1 MFKQRD
7 YSLLKHNTFGI
18 DAHCRMFVEYNSIEE
33 LYELLCDTNLP
44 KPLLHIGEG
53 SNLLFTKNFE
63 GTILHS
69 RVLGKEIVE
78 NTSDSVLLRVG
89 AGEDWDD
96 FVDWTLSHGFY
107 GLENLSFIPGEVGAS
122 AVQNIGAYGTEA
134 EQYIE
139 KVATVCIATG
149 EPRVFQKEE
158 CEYAYRSSI
167 FKNALR
173 GQYIVTH
180 VYYRLQKTFHLNL
193 TYAALRR
200 EVESRGLTEADVTAH
215 QVRDIV
221 VEVRRSKLPD
231 PKEIGSA
238 GSFFMNP
245 IVSEVKFHE
254 LLNIYPEMPH
264 YKMPA
269 GVKVPAGWLIQQ
281 VGWKGKTL
289 GRAGVYP
296 KQALVLINLG
306 GANGQD
312 IVNLSDAI
320 IHDVQ
325 QHFQIELKPE
335 VNFI

>member
-1 MFKQRD
+1 M
-7 YSLLKHNTFGI
+7 
-18 DAHCRMFVEYNSIEE
+18 
-33 LYELLCDTNLP
+33 
-44 KPLLHIGEG
+44 
-53 SNLLFTKNFE
+53 
-63 GTILHS
+63 
-69 RVLGKEIVE
+69 
-78 NTSDSVLLRVG
+78 
-89 AGEDWDD
+89 
-96 FVDWTLSHGFY
+96 
-107 GLENLSFIPGEVGAS
+107 
-122 AVQNIGAYGTEA
+122 
-134 EQYIE
+134 
-139 KVATVCIATG
+139 CIATG

-281 VGWKGKTL
+281 VGWKGQTL

-312 IVNLSDAI
+312 IVNLSNAI

>member
-1 MFKQRD
+1 MFKQQN

-78 NTSDSVLLRVG
+78 NTSDSVLLKVG
-89 AGEDWDD
+89 A
-96 FVDWTLSHGFY
+96 

-281 VGWKGKTL
+281 VGWKGQTL

-296 KQALVLINLG
+296 KQALVLLNLG

-312 IVNLSDAI
+312 IVNLSNAI

>member
-1 MFKQRD
+1 MFKQQN

-18 DAHCRMFVEYNSIEE
+18 DAHCRMFVEYNSVEE

-53 SNLLFTKNFE
+53 SNLLFTKN
-63 GTILHS
+63 
-69 RVLGKEIVE
+69 
-78 NTSDSVLLRVG
+78 
-89 AGEDWDD
+89 
-96 FVDWTLSHGFY
+96 
-107 GLENLSFIPGEVGAS
+107 FIPGEVGAS

-149 EPRVFQKEE
+149 ELRVFQKEE

-245 IVSEVKFHE
+245 IVSEVKFYE

>member
-1 MFKQRD
+1 M
-7 YSLLKHNTFGI
+7 S
-18 DAHCRMFVEYNSIEE
+18 
-33 LYELLCDTNLP
+33 
-44 KPLLHIGEG
+44 
-53 SNLLFTKNFE
+53 KN
-63 GTILHS
+63 
-69 RVLGKEIVE
+69 
-78 NTSDSVLLRVG
+78 NTSDSADKRKNILSARFDDLKFSMRDPAQLTAVISVSVVVIMFIIIPLFTILKESVLSGKKFSL
-89 AGEDWDD
+89 
-96 FVDWTLSHGFY
+96 
-107 GLENLSFIPGEVGAS
+107 
-122 AVQNIGAYGTEA
+122 QAYT
-134 EQYIE
+134 
-139 KVATVCIATG
+139 
-149 EPRVFQKEE
+149 
-158 CEYAYRSSI
+158 SI

-312 IVNLSDAI
+312 IVNLSNAI